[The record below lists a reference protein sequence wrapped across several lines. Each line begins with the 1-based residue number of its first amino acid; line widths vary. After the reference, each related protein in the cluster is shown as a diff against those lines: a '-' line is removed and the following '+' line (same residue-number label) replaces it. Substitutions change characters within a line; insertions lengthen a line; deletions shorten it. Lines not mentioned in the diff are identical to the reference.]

1 MDKNISGPL
10 ARTARLLD
18 LVPYLNT
25 HQGISIEELAEKFE
39 VTSTQI
45 TSDLTTLWMCGLP
58 GYTPLEL
65 MDLDFDSGFVTI
77 RNAETLSKP
86 RHISFDEGI
95 ALLIGLDLLSSSIP
109 EDRKDLIAHLDTLK
123 EKISS
128 KFGAPVI
135 VKADPKISPT
145 ILEKISSALGS
156 RSVVEIEY
164 HSLYK
169 DEVTTRSIQP
179 IEIILESGNQYV
191 RGYCFTAQ
199 ALRDFRIDRISAI
212 GPSTTVPVQN
222 LQQTNP
228 EKIEYEVA
236 FHEPT
241 RDVIERFGIDF
252 DNISSAS
259 IQRSFSKQWIERSI
273 MASGGH
279 VELVTPQNLRSS
291 LRSKAQLILDRYLD
305 N

>member
-25 HQGISIEELAEKFE
+25 HQGVSIKELAEKFE
-39 VTSTQI
+39 VTPTQI

-109 EDRKDLIAHLDTLK
+109 ENRKDLLTHIDSLK
-123 EKISS
+123 VKISS
-128 KFGAPVI
+128 NFRAPVI

-145 ILEKISSALGS
+145 ILGKISNALGS
-156 RSVVEIEY
+156 RSVIEIEY

-169 DEVTTRSIQP
+169 DEISTRSIQP
-179 IEIILESGNQYV
+179 IEILEEGGNQYV

-212 GPSTTVPVQN
+212 GPSSTVSVQN
-222 LQQTNP
+222 LDQANS
-228 EKIEYEVA
+228 EKIEYEVS

-259 IQRSFSKQWIERSI
+259 VQRSFSKQWIERSI

-279 VELVTPQNLRSS
+279 VELVSPQNLRST

>member
-39 VTSTQI
+39 VTPTQI

-109 EDRKDLIAHLDTLK
+109 DDRKDLLSHVDALK
-123 EKISS
+123 VKISS
-128 KFGAPVI
+128 KFRAPVI
-135 VKADPKISPT
+135 IKADPKISPT
-145 ILEKISSALGS
+145 ILGKISNALGS

-169 DEVTTRSIQP
+169 DEISTRSIQP
-179 IEIILESGNQYV
+179 IEIIEESGNQYV

-212 GPSTTVPVQN
+212 GPSPTLSVQN
-222 LQQTNP
+222 LEGINS

-252 DNISSAS
+252 DKISSTS
-259 IQRSFSKQWIERSI
+259 VQRSFSKQWIERSI

-279 VELVTPQNLRSS
+279 VELVSPQNLRSS

>member
-25 HQGISIEELAEKFE
+25 HQGVSIKELAEKFE
-39 VTSTQI
+39 VTPTQI

-109 EDRKDLIAHLDTLK
+109 ENRKDLLTHIDSLK
-123 EKISS
+123 VKISS
-128 KFGAPVI
+128 NFRAPVI

-145 ILEKISSALGS
+145 ILGKISNALGS
-156 RSVVEIEY
+156 RSVIEIEY

-169 DEVTTRSIQP
+169 DEISTRSIQP
-179 IEIILESGNQYV
+179 IEILEEGGNQYV

-199 ALRDFRIDRISAI
+199 SLRDFRIDRISAI
-212 GPSTTVPVQN
+212 GPSSTVSVQN
-222 LQQTNP
+222 LDQANS
-228 EKIEYEVA
+228 EKIEYEVS

-259 IQRSFSKQWIERSI
+259 VQRSFSKQWIERSI

-279 VELVTPQNLRSS
+279 VELVSPQNLRST

>member
-25 HQGISIEELAEKFE
+25 HQGISIEELADRFE

-128 KFGAPVI
+128 KFRAPVI

-179 IEIILESGNQYV
+179 IEIIQESGNQYV

-212 GPSTTVPVQN
+212 GPSTTDPVQN